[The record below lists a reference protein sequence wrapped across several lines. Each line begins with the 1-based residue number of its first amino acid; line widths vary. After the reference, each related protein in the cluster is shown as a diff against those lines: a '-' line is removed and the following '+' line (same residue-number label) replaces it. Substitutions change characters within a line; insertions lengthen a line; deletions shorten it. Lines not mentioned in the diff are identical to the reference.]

1 MAAGGFAGI
10 ALHAVVAE
18 PGGDDEILAR
28 LAVRD
33 VKDLGFPVHSDPE
46 HKLLL
51 KALLKPRL
59 YVKEPQK
66 CSTSDSKTSVPY
78 EDYMMVQPALVV
90 FRRSGEVQQVWS
102 WMTDP
107 LKDVEP
113 KKWNTVVPELGPL
126 VGVRPISSDIA
137 PSIKENR
144 SVKLQCVFKP
154 VSVKNV

>member
-18 PGGDDEILAR
+18 PGGDDEIVAR

-33 VKDLGFPVHSDPE
+33 LKDLGFPVHSDPE

-51 KALLKPRL
+51 KAPI
-59 YVKEPQK
+59 YVKKLQE

-113 KKWNTVVPELGPL
+113 KVWNTVVPELGPL
-126 VGVRPISSDIA
+126 VGVRPISADIA

-144 SVKLQCVFKP
+144 NVKLQCVFKP
-154 VSVKNV
+154 VSMKTV